1 MFVII
6 CVLLPRF
13 ALTVAAGGRDVLAAG
28 PVALAPEPGREQF
41 IGEVSAAAE
50 AYGLHAGLRLGEA
63 LGRCPTLRLVAP
75 DPAGVADA
83 WDAHVAAL
91 EGIGAAVEAGPP
103 GTAWFGAGGLK
114 TLHGGT
120 EPCSHR
126 IPRVMPAVGH
136 TLGAARPDAVHH
148 IARAREDP
156 GIEERVAVSSKKR
169 RVVRPERDDVG
180 DSTGHQPRRSD
191 AKRRR
196 AA

>member
-1 MFVII
+1 MI
-6 CVLLPRF
+6 
-13 ALTVAAGGRDVLAAG
+13 
-28 PVALAPEPGREQF
+28 
-41 IGEVSAAAE
+41 
-50 AYGLHAGLRLGEA
+50 
-63 LGRCPTLRLVAP
+63 
-75 DPAGVADA
+75 
-83 WDAHVAAL
+83 
-91 EGIGAAVEAGPP
+91 GIGIPMSHRSPPFIMIPNPLYSGSGTGRKRVRFRNAGAD
-103 GTAWFGAGGLK
+103 GKLCRSQSANGASGDK

-126 IPRVMPAVGH
+126 IPPVMPAVGH

-148 IARAREDP
+148 IARARENP